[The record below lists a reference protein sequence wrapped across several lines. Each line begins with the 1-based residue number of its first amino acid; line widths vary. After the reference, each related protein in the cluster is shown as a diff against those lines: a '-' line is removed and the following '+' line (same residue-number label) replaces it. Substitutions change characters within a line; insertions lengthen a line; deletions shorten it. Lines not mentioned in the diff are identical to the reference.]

1 MFTGI
6 ALMVAG
12 LLGFAVVIR
21 QAASSGPDI
30 SSPLQ
35 WSYDGWEET

>member
-6 ALMVAG
+6 ALMVIG
-12 LLGFAVVIR
+12 LLAFAVVIR
-21 QAASSGPDI
+21 QASSGKPDI

-35 WSYDGWEET
+35 WSYDVWEEE

>member
-6 ALMVAG
+6 VLMVIGFIA
-12 LLGFAVVIR
+12 FAVVIR
-21 QAASSGPDI
+21 QAATGKPNT

-35 WSYDGWEET
+35 WSYDGWEEE